1 MLTQIRAVLPALRI
15 HSWGGFGSQLFTAY
29 IILKV
34 QNRYPGRRIKVVV
47 HTSGVTRR
55 FSEFN
60 FEQLG
65 TKVIQV
71 EDYKNLK
78 IQSYPRVDSFR
89 RNFCLFKSLKQNVSQ
104 ALNWLR
110 IIQFANSDESFNSI
124 MPWTLG
130 LRGHYTRIS
139 LNTELIHCLYK
150 ILFEK
155 SSFLTNR
162 NRQLIIHYRLG
173 DLLHL
178 EEKSPIK
185 PHRIE
190 KLLLL
195 GGYNHTASIVLS
207 DSNEREFR
215 DFVSGNTTLSSI
227 RLENLQPLHSLWL
240 CINSETFIGTGT
252 KLSLWAAIF
261 RDFINDKASFL
272 PVELDW
278 IKPFCRQVNW
288 Y

>member
-1 MLTQIRAVLPALRI
+1 MLTQIRTVLPALRV

-71 EDYKNLK
+71 EDYRNLK
-78 IQSYPRVDSFR
+78 VQRYSRVDSFR
-89 RNFCLFKSLKQNVSQ
+89 RNFCSFRSLRQNVSQ
-104 ALNWLR
+104 ALNLLR
-110 IIQFANSDESFNSI
+110 VIQFANSDESFHSI
-124 MPWTLG
+124 MPWTLS

-139 LNTELIHCLYK
+139 LNTELIHYLYQ

-155 SSFLTNR
+155 ISFLTHR
-162 NRQLIIHYRLG
+162 NHQLIVHYRLG

-178 EEKSPIK
+178 QEKSPIK
-185 PHRIE
+185 PNRIE

-195 GGYNHTASIVLS
+195 GDYDNTASIVLS
-207 DSNEREFR
+207 DSSEREFR
-215 DFVSGNTTLSSI
+215 DFVSGYTTLSSI
-227 RLENLQPLHSLWL
+227 RLENLEPLHSLWL

-261 RDFINDKASFL
+261 RNFINDNSSFL